1 MIYTMDELRE
11 RITPVAKKYHL
22 KAAYIFGSYARGEAK
37 ENSDV
42 DILVDRTG
50 SNIQGMFGIGGLYN
64 DLSESIGKKIDL
76 VTTQSL
82 EQRSTKE
89 RIPTFVDAVNSE
101 RVKIY
106 E

>member
-101 RVKIY
+101 KVKIY